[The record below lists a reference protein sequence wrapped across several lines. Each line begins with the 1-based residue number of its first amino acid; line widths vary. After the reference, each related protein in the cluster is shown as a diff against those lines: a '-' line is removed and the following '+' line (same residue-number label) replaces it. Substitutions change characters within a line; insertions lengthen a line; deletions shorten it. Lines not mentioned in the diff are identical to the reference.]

1 MAVFYFESKRRAEI
15 SERRIRRCVSDR
27 FYSRLV
33 EKYGVPTSSAV

>member
-33 EKYGVPTSSAV
+33 EKYGMAPPSAI